1 MKSNSL
7 SSYKIP
13 NSLSPPNFSKQLIF
27 QQKQLCLS
35 KVRKQMQNVNDPFN
49 STQISKALRNL
60 ETQEQRKK
68 LLDSIIKLRE
78 SKKIEDE
85 KLKQFQMQK
94 LWEKANHTNS
104 KKLNTDY
111 FYHRD
116 LDDFES
122 IKQQRFRF
130 ESERIEN
137 FYMRNEG
144 NHHNLHRISSLNCL
158 TTEFVNQRKVVQQT
172 TRRTRKHLTAFQ
184 NKPRDLNR
192 YTPII
197 NET

>member
-1 MKSNSL
+1 MKTNSL
-7 SSYKIP
+7 FSYKIP
-13 NSLSPPNFSKQLIF
+13 NSLSPSNFSKQLIF

-35 KVRKQMQNVNDPFN
+35 KVQKQMQNLNDPFN

-60 ETQEQRKK
+60 QTQQQRKK
-68 LLDSIIKLRE
+68 LLDSIIKMRE
-78 SKKIEDE
+78 TKKQEEE
-85 KLKQFQMQK
+85 KLKQQQLQK

-137 FYMRNEG
+137 FYLRNEE
-144 NHHNLHRISSLNCL
+144 NHHNIHRISSLNCL
-158 TTEFVNQRKVVQQT
+158 TTEFVNQRKVIQAT
-172 TRRTRKHLTAFQ
+172 SRRTRKHLTYVQ
-184 NKPRDLNR
+184 NKIGEFNR
-192 YTPII
+192 YTPLI

>member
-7 SSYKIP
+7 SSYKFP
-13 NSLSPPNFSKQLIF
+13 SSLSPPNFSKQLIL

-35 KVRKQMQNVNDPFN
+35 KVKKQMRNLNDPFN
-49 STQISKALRNL
+49 ISQISIALRNL
-60 ETQEQRKK
+60 QTQQQRKK
-68 LLDSIIKLRE
+68 LLDSIIKMRE
-78 SKKIEDE
+78 TKKQEEE
-85 KLKQFQMQK
+85 KQKQQQLQK

-137 FYMRNEG
+137 FYQRNEG
-144 NHHNLHRISSLNCL
+144 NHKNLHRISSLNCL
-158 TTEFVNQRKVVQQT
+158 TTQFVNQKKGVEPT
-172 TRRTRKHLTAFQ
+172 TRRIRKNLTFVQ
-184 NKPRDLNR
+184 NKTKEYNR
-192 YTPII
+192 NTPLIQ
-197 NET
+197 ES